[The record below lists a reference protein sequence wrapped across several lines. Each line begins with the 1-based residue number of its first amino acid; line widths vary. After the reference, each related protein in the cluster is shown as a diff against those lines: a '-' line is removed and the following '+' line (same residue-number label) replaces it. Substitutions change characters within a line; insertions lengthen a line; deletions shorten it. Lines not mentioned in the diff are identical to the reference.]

1 MRAIVFALTLV
12 LAGAVQADDLFTQDD
27 NLMPMPASQS
37 AGFRCSG
44 QIIDVGMSMNKVL
57 ENCGPPT
64 QDLGDRWIYNRG
76 PDQFTIIIHVQPDN
90 TVGQIEQAPAGQ
102 AP

>member
-1 MRAIVFALTLV
+1 MRSIFFALTL
-12 LAGAVQADDLFTQDD
+12 AVAATAQADDLFTQDD
-27 NLMPMPASQS
+27 NLMPMPSSES

-44 QIIDVGMSMNKVL
+44 QIIDVGMSMNKVM

-76 PDQFTIIIHVQPDN
+76 SDQFTIIIHVQPDN
-90 TVGQIEQAPAGQ
+90 TVGQIQQAPAGYS
-102 AP
+102 P